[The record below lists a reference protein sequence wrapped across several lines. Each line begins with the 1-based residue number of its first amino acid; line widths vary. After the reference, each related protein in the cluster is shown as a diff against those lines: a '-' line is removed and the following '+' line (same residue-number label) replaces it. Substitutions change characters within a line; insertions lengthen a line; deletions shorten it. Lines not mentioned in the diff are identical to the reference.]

1 VKFPRR
7 IKRAVFVFVLT
18 GTLSALFTQD
28 FGFTDNEEAP
38 DPGGESSGESFGFGN
53 GDGFGFGD
61 DGPGNDEG
69 FGFGAGLDNGGA
81 FGFSRP
87 ALKAGGEVSGRLLAY
102 NRVFTGDEDFDIE
115 SLGDISGRLN
125 VSLTAPYADGFLNL
139 RFDTDKLL
147 LVDEAYARLGI
158 KAFEA
163 ELGLRKLSWGRADSM
178 GPLDLTNP
186 LDYSDLTGIT
196 DQLKMKIARPMV
208 HLSYRFGDFTRLEG
222 VFIPW
227 FRAHSF
233 DLQGRWIP
241 SQVSGLNPLLSPLG
255 KTIDDVYTDRVENID
270 HAQGGIRFTTT
281 IGRADLGFQ
290 YYTGYFFRPAV
301 NAVLG
306 SSPPQ
311 LTIGYNRYH
320 QIGVDYAQVLFGF
333 NFRSELGV
341 NLTSDLEGN
350 DPAVENPAVVYSLGF
365 DRELFWGLSLNLQGN
380 GRIRLAQDNIVLFSP
395 VNPVVDVEAKIV
407 TMAPLPVTEATPAT
421 STRITAVLSKKFFRD
436 ELELK
441 TTALWGIEDRD
452 FLVIPAVVWT
462 KNDLSLELSA
472 GFFGGDRD
480 GELGQYRDNGYV
492 KTVLTWKF

>member
-1 VKFPRR
+1 M
-7 IKRAVFVFVLT
+7 KRDVVALVLICVC
-18 GTLSALFTQD
+18 SALFAQD
-28 FGFTDNEEAP
+28 FGFTDDENAP
-38 DPGGESSGESFGFGN
+38 DLGGESSGESFGFGN
-53 GDGFGFGD
+53 GDGFGGD

-69 FGFGAGLDNGGA
+69 FGFGSGFDNGGA

-87 ALKAGGEVSGRLLAY
+87 GPALKAGGEVAGRLLAY
-102 NRVFTGDEDFDIE
+102 NRVFSGDEDFDIE
-115 SLGDISGRLN
+115 RLGDISGKLN
-125 VSLTAPYADGFLNL
+125 VSLTAPYVDGFLNL
-139 RFDTDKLL
+139 RFDTDKPL
-147 LVDEAYARLGI
+147 LVDEAYARFGI

-178 GPLDLTNP
+178 GPLDVTNP
-186 LDYSDLTGIT
+186 LDYSDLTDIT
-196 DQLKMKIARPMV
+196 NQLKMKIARPMV

-227 FRAHSF
+227 FQAHSF

-241 SQVSGLNPLLSPLG
+241 SQVSGLNPLLLSFG
-255 KTIDDVYTDRVENID
+255 KTINDVYTDRVERID

-301 NAVLG
+301 NAVL
-306 SSPPQ
+306 SLPPQ
-311 LTIGYNRYH
+311 FNVGYNRYH

-341 NLTSDLEGN
+341 NLTSDLNGD
-350 DPAVENPAVVYSLGF
+350 DPAVENPAIVYSLGF
-365 DRELFWGLSLNLQGN
+365 DRDLFWGINLNLQGN
-380 GRIRLAQDNIVLFSP
+380 GRIRLMQDNIVLFSRTD
-395 VNPVVDVEAKIV
+395 PVVDVEAKIV
-407 TMAPLPVTEATPAT
+407 TMTPPPVTEATSMT

-441 TTALWGIEDRD
+441 TTALWGVEDED
-452 FLVIPAVVWT
+452 FLIIPAVAWT
-462 KNDLSLELSA
+462 KNDLSLEVSA
-472 GFFGGDRD
+472 GFFGGDKD
-480 GELGQYRDNGYV
+480 GELGQYRDNSYV

>member
-1 VKFPRR
+1 M
-7 IKRAVFVFVLT
+7 KRVVSFLILIAAF
-18 GTLSALFTQD
+18 SALFAQD
-28 FGFTDNEEAP
+28 AGFTDDEGTP
-38 DPGGESSGESFGFGN
+38 DAEDSGLGFGNGEGFGFGSDDGFDSDEGFGFDS
-53 GDGFGFGD
+53 GDGFGF
-61 DGPGNDEG
+61 
-69 FGFGAGLDNGGA
+69 
-81 FGFSRP
+81 SRRDP

-115 SLGDISGRLN
+115 SLGDISGKLN
-125 VSLTAPYADGFLNL
+125 VSLTGSYVDAFLNL
-139 RFDTDKLL
+139 RFDTDRLL
-147 LVDEAYARLGI
+147 SVDEAYARFGI

-178 GPLDLTNP
+178 GPLDVINP
-186 LDYSDLTGIT
+186 LDYSDLTDIT

-208 HLSYRFGDFTRLEG
+208 HVSWSLGNFTKLEG
-222 VFIPW
+222 VFVPW

-233 DLQGRWIP
+233 DLTGRWIP
-241 SQVSGLNPLLSPLG
+241 SQVSGLEPFLLSSG
-255 KTIDDVYTDRVENID
+255 KTLDDVYTDRVEKID

-301 NAVLG
+301 NAFVSLT
-306 SSPPQ
+306 PPVPPSQ
-311 LTIGYNRYH
+311 INVDYNRYH

-333 NFRSELGV
+333 NLRSELGV
-341 NLTSDLEGN
+341 NLTSDMEGD
-350 DPAVENPAVVYSLGF
+350 DPAVENPAIVYSLGF
-365 DRELFWGLSLNLQGN
+365 DRDLFWKINLNLQGN
-380 GRIRLAQDNIVLFSP
+380 GRIRLMQNNIVLFSP
-395 VNPVVDVEAKIV
+395 ANPVVDAEAKIV
-407 TMAPLPVTEATPAT
+407 TMTPQPVTEAAPVT
-421 STRITAVLSKKFFRD
+421 STRITAILSKKFFRD

-480 GELGQYRDNGYV
+480 GELGHYRDKGYV
-492 KTVLTWKF
+492 KTALTWKF